1 MRSVVQVQPGERRSC
16 IGCHEDR
23 RHAPVVRRA
32 TALKQGP
39 LALDAPPWGQK
50 PFSYERVVQPVLDAK
65 CTSCHDA
72 DDEQGINLA
81 GTLDADRVPASYRTL
96 ITQGWVHYFD
106 FGYKSGENGKAEPL
120 SFGSLKSKLWEVLN
134 AGHYEVQLTEAE
146 ARAIKC
152 WTDLNCP
159 LWPDYM
165 DRKNRPGPEVVARAK
180 D

>member
-1 MRSVVQVQPGERRSC
+1 VQPGERRSC

-23 RHAPVVRRA
+23 RHAPAVRHA
-32 TALKQGP
+32 TALKHEP
-39 LALDAPPWGQK
+39 VALEPPPWGQK
-50 PFSYERVVQPVLDAK
+50 PLSYERVVQPVLDAK

-72 DDEQGINLA
+72 KDEQGINLA

-120 SFGSLKSKLWEVLN
+120 TFGSLKSKLWEVLD
-134 AGHYEVQLTEAE
+134 AGHYEVRLTEAE

-165 DRKNRPGPEVVARAK
+165 DRKNRPGPEVVARAE